1 MWRRIAESAVLF
13 AYTKSAFIL
22 TTTDC
27 DSEILRSIMNTNK
40 IRPGAES
47 SSPIKVLIVDDD
59 LRTRKGLR
67 ALLETVYLTVADVAC
82 PPIELVGEAVNG
94 LEAIQMVET
103 TNPDIVLMD
112 VQMPE
117 MDGLQATRKIKA
129 KFPGTKIIILTVRS
143 ASRAAALE
151 AGADAFLI
159 KGGATRELVDTIF
172 NL

>member
-1 MWRRIAESAVLF
+1 MWRRTAENAVLF
-13 AYTKSAFIL
+13 AYTKSAFML

-40 IRPGAES
+40 IHPNAES

-59 LRTRKGLR
+59 MRTRKGLR
-67 ALLETVYLTVADVAC
+67 ALLETVYLTVADAAC
-82 PPIELVGEAVNG
+82 PQIELVGEAVNG
-94 LEAIQMVET
+94 LEALQMVET

-117 MDGLQATRKIKA
+117 MDGIQATQKIKA
-129 KFPGTKIIILTVRS
+129 KFPDVKIIILTVRS
-143 ASRAAALE
+143 ASRTAALE

-172 NL
+172 SL

>member
-1 MWRRIAESAVLF
+1 MWRRIAENAVLF
-13 AYTKSAFIL
+13 AYTKSAFML

-40 IRPGAES
+40 IHPNAES
-47 SSPIKVLIVDDD
+47 SSPIKILIVDDD
-59 LRTRKGLR
+59 MRTRKGLI
-67 ALLETVYLTVADVAC
+67 ALLETIHLTVTDTTY
-82 PPIELVGEAVNG
+82 PRIELVGEAVNG
-94 LEAIQMVET
+94 LEALQMVET

>member
-1 MWRRIAESAVLF
+1 MWRRTAEKGVLF
-13 AYTKSAFIL
+13 AYSKSAFSL

-40 IRPGAES
+40 IHPNAES
-47 SSPIKVLIVDDD
+47 NSPIKVLIVDDD
-59 LRTRKGLR
+59 MRTRKGLR
-67 ALLETVYLTVADVAC
+67 ALLETIHLTVADVTC
-82 PPIELVGEAVNG
+82 PRIELVGEAVNG
-94 LEAIQMVET
+94 LEALQMVET

-117 MDGLQATRKIKA
+117 MDGIQATRKIKA
-129 KFPGTKIIILTVRS
+129 KFPDVKIIILTVRS
-143 ASRAAALE
+143 ASRIAALE

-172 NL
+172 